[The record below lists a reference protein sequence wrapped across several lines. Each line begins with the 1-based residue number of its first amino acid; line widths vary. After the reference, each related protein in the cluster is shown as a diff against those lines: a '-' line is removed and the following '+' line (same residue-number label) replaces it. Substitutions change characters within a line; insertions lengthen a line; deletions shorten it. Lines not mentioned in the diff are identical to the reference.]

1 MKLPNLKSLWM
12 LVAALGFAIMGAL
25 VKIGSAK
32 FSSAEL
38 VFYRSAF
45 GLIAI
50 YAYIFAKKLPLKTPV
65 MAKQMSRAVVGFV
78 SLVLFF
84 YAISHL
90 ALATAITLNYTSP
103 LFLALF
109 MPFFLQKEHQKNLSK
124 KDLYIAVVL
133 GFIGVVALLKPT
145 LQSKDALA
153 GAMGLAS
160 GIGAALAY
168 IHVKQLGN
176 VNEPDWRTVFYFTL
190 ISTVGAGA
198 WMLLQHFTLV
208 NWSDLPLLIGLGVSA
223 TIAQLAM
230 TRAYRTGNTLKVAS
244 LAYVTVVLASLLGA
258 LLWQEQL
265 SRSEWLAI
273 GLIILSGI
281 ISINATNHS
290 TQTTK

>member
-1 MKLPNLKSLWM
+1 M
-12 LVAALGFAIMGAL
+12 AALGFAIMGTL
-25 VKIGSAK
+25 VKIGAAK

-38 VFYRSAF
+38 VFYRSIF
-45 GLIAI
+45 GLLAI

-65 MAKQMSRAVVGFV
+65 MAKQMSRAVVGFI

-84 YAISHL
+84 YAIAHL
-90 ALATAITLNYTSP
+90 PLATAITLNYTSP

-109 MPFFLQKEHQKNLSK
+109 MPFFLQKEHQKSLSK
-124 KDLYIAVVL
+124 KGLYVAVVL
-133 GFIGVVALLKPT
+133 GFIGVVLLLKPT
-145 LQSKDALA
+145 MQNEDALA
-153 GAMGLAS
+153 GALGLAS
-160 GIGAALAY
+160 GVGAALAY

-190 ISTVGAGA
+190 ISSIGAGV
-198 WMLLQHFTLV
+198 WMLLEHFTPLI
-208 NWSDLPLLIGLGVSA
+208 WQDLPLLLGLGISA

-230 TRAYRTGNTLKVAS
+230 TRAYRTGNTLTVAS
-244 LAYVTVVLASLLGA
+244 LAYVTVVLASLFGV
-258 LLWQEQL
+258 LLWQEHL

-281 ISINATNHS
+281 ISINATNNS

>member
-12 LVAALGFAIMGAL
+12 LVAALGFAIMGTL
-25 VKIGSAK
+25 VKIGAAK

-45 GLIAI
+45 GLLTI

-84 YAISHL
+84 YAIAHL
-90 ALATAITLNYTSP
+90 QLATAITLNYTSP

-109 MPFFLQKEHQKNLSK
+109 MPFFLEKEHQKSLSK
-124 KDLYIAVVL
+124 KGLYLAVVL
-133 GFIGVVALLKPT
+133 GFIGVVLLLKPT

-153 GAMGLAS
+153 GALGLAS
-160 GIGAALAY
+160 GVGAALAY

-190 ISTVGAGA
+190 VSSIGAGL
-198 WMLLQHFTLV
+198 WMLLQHFTAV
-208 NWSDLPLLIGLGVSA
+208 TWQDLPLLLGLGVSA

-230 TRAYRTGNTLKVAS
+230 TRAYRTGNTLTVAS
-244 LAYVTVVLASLLGA
+244 LAYVTVVLASLFGV

-265 SRSEWLAI
+265 SFSECLAI

-281 ISINATNHS
+281 ISVHA